1 MEILLDYF
9 LISLVLTY
17 LLIYVL
23 YPKPKV
29 VLKYPSVKD
38 DRSDLYVDDNNVCYR
53 YHRSEIKCPFID
65 QK

>member
-17 LLIYVL
+17 LLIYIL

-29 VLKYPSVKD
+29 VLKYPSVSDKV
-38 DRSDLYVDDNNVCYR
+38 SDLYVDDNNICYR
-53 YHRSEIKCPFID
+53 YHRSQIQCPNSN
-65 QK
+65 K